1 MKQAT
6 NRRPSGERGSTE
18 ASDRAM
24 SEEVLSVEAR
34 TRRPNVRTRVLY
46 LITKATSGGAQKYV
60 FDLATNLPKNEFKPI
75 VSYGTRGK
83 LVEDLATAGIETR
96 VLPSL
101 ARDVAVFSDI
111 KSFFDIYR
119 ALKEIRPDVVH
130 LNSSKAA
137 ALGALASCI
146 AGVPKIIFTVHGWP
160 FKEDRN
166 MVSRTFIRLIS
177 WFTALLSHYVI
188 VVSRTDEDMGKR
200 MMGIKKKVCFVGLGL
215 APFQTLPPHDAFRVM
230 FGSLKPADLRSS
242 TLRLVTIAEL
252 TANKGLRHAIDAVA
266 ILSER
271 NIDAIYVIAGNG
283 EERGALQ
290 AYATKIGVGDRVFLP
305 GFVAN
310 ARENLSGFDVFV
322 LPSIKEGTPYV
333 LLEAVF
339 AGLPIVATSAID
351 QDLVAQVS
359 NVRLVPPKDAL
370 ALADAITELSK
381 LPRTTANRANAFSLP
396 EMVQDTV

>member
-1 MKQAT
+1 MNQA
-6 NRRPSGERGSTE
+6 RKK
-18 ASDRAM
+18 
-24 SEEVLSVEAR
+24 
-34 TRRPNVRTRVLY
+34 VLY
-46 LITKATSGGAQKYV
+46 LITKATWGGAQKYV
-60 FDLATNLPKNEFKPI
+60 FDLATHLPKEQFEPSI
-75 VSYGTRGK
+75 AYGTHGK
-83 LVEDLATAGIETR
+83 LAEELALSGIPTHS
-96 VLPSL
+96 LPSL

-111 KSFFDIYR
+111 KSFFEIYR
-119 ALKEIRPDVVH
+119 AIKEMRPYVVH

-137 ALGALASCI
+137 ALGALASRI

-166 MVSRTFIRLIS
+166 IASRALIRLVS
-177 WFTALLSHYVI
+177 WLTALLSNDVI
-188 VVSRTDEDMGKR
+188 VVSKTDEDIGKR
-200 MMGIKKKVCFVGLGL
+200 MLGIRKKVRFVQLGL
-215 APFQTLPPHDAFRVM
+215 APFRTLPPHDAFRVM

-266 ILSER
+266 ILRER
-271 NIDAIYVIAGNG
+271 NIDAIYVIAVNG

-359 NVRLVPPKDAL
+359 NVRIVPPKDAL

-396 EMVQDTV
+396 EMVQDTVELYRLPT

>member
-1 MKQAT
+1 MPVKK
-6 NRRPSGERGSTE
+6 
-18 ASDRAM
+18 
-24 SEEVLSVEAR
+24 VLII
-34 TRRPNVRTRVLY
+34 
-46 LITKATSGGAQKYV
+46 ITKATWGGAQRYV
-60 FDLATNLPKNEFKPI
+60 YDLATHLPRDKYEPI
-75 VSYGTRGK
+75 VAFGQAGK
-83 LVEDLATAGIETR
+83 LSNDLVTAGIETPQLSSLGR
-96 VLPSL
+96 DIVL
-101 ARDVAVFSDI
+101 VSDI
-111 KSFFDIYR
+111 RSFFEIR
-119 ALKEIRPDVVH
+119 RIIHEIRPDVVH

-137 ALGALASCI
+137 ALGALTARLL
-146 AGVPKIIFTVHGWP
+146 GVEKIIFTVHGWP

-266 ILSER
+266 ILRER

-396 EMVQDTV
+396 EMVQDTVELYRLPT